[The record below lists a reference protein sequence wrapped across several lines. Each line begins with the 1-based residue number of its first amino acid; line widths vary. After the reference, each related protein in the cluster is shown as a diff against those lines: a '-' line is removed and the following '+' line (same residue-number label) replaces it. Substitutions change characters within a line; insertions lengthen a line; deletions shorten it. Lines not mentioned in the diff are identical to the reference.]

1 MFRRSQLVKETTLLE
16 EIQNNNMKEQA
27 QKKLEKEN
35 RQVWENNGVV
45 YIKEKIHIPNN

>member
-16 EIQNNNMKEQA
+16 EIQNNNIKEQA

-35 RQVWENNGVV
+35 RQVWENNRVV
-45 YIKEKIHIPNN
+45 YIKERIHVPNN